1 MISVKV
7 LQGEGQVMIL
17 VSDNG
22 RGMEEEQLE
31 KIQEILA
38 NRHPHSEIEEKSG
51 RQSIGI
57 VNVHERMLLYFGD
70 RYHIQVFSQPHH
82 GVTYTITIQ
91 DE

>member
-1 MISVKV
+1 
-7 LQGEGQVMIL
+7 MIL
-17 VSDNG
+17 VTDNG

-31 KIQEILA
+31 KIQEMPA
-38 NRHPHSEIEEKSG
+38 NRNPRSEIEEKSG

-70 RYHIQVFSQPHH
+70 RYHIQVFSQPNH

>member
-7 LQGEGQVMIL
+7 LQGEGQVIIL
-17 VSDNG
+17 ITDNG
-22 RGMEEEQLE
+22 RGMKEEQQESKQE
-31 KIQEILA
+31 KQTK
-38 NRHPHSEIEEKSG
+38 HKPHTKNEEKSG

>member
-1 MISVKV
+1 
-7 LQGEGQVMIL
+7 
-17 VSDNG
+17 
-22 RGMEEEQLE
+22 MEEEQLE
-31 KIQEILA
+31 TIQEMLA
-38 NRHPHSEIEEKSG
+38 NRNPRSEIEEKRG

-70 RYHIQVFSQPHH
+70 RYQIQVFSQPHQ